1 METVKVIL
9 MGLGVVGKNIAKIL
23 VQKKGI
29 EIVGALDTDKKLAG
43 KDLGEV
49 AGLGRKL
56 NITVTEDADSIF
68 SESCADVL
76 IHTVCIY
83 LYQLYPQIKRAI
95 EEEINIIS
103 SAEELSNPYVS
114 NPVLASKLDKLARLN
129 GVTVL
134 GSGILPGYMDYLVL
148 SLTGACRNV
157 RKISTLRYV
166 DISPYTGQKHF
177 GVGLTPEEFKRRAK
191 EGSVTGHMGY
201 VQQIRLISDR
211 IGLKIDDVSTKVEPV
226 MDERGLVNGCR
237 NIGEGIKAGEVKIH
251 MQLEA
256 CADPKRKTEDHIT
269 IEAEPDISMDIRP
282 PGILSLETTS
292 NTIVNAIPHVINA
305 KPGIMTT
312 VDLPLLFA
320 LDDDVRLYIE

>member
-29 EIVGALDTDKKLAG
+29 EIVGVLDIDKKIVG

-49 AGLGRKL
+49 AGLDRKL
-56 NITVTEDADSIF
+56 NITVTDDADSLF
-68 SESCADVL
+68 SESYADVL

-83 LYQLYPQIKRAI
+83 LHQLYPQIKRAI
-95 EEEINIIS
+95 EEGINIIS

-114 NPVLASKLDKLARLN
+114 NPGLASKLDKLAKMN

-134 GSGILPGYMDYLVL
+134 GSGILPGFMDYLVL

-157 RKISTLRYV
+157 RKISTLRHV

-177 GVGLTPEEFKRRAK
+177 GVGLTAEEFKRRVK

-211 IGLKIDDVSTKVEPV
+211 IGLKIDEVRTKLEPIT
-226 MDERGLVNGCR
+226 DERGLVIGCR
-237 NIGEGIKAGEVKIH
+237 NIGEGIKDGEVKIQ
-251 MQLEA
+251 MRLEA
-256 CADPKRKTEDHIT
+256 CADPKRKPEDHIA
-269 IEAEPDISMDIRP
+269 IEAEPDIYMDIRP
-282 PGILSLETTS
+282 PGILSLEATS

-305 KPGIMTT
+305 RPGIMTT

-320 LDDDVRLYIE
+320 LDNDVRLYLE